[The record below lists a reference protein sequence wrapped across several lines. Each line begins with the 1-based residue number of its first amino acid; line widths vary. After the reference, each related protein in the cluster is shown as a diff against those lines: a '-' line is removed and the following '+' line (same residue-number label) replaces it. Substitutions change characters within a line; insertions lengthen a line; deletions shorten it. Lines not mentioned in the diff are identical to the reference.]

1 MHLGGHLTARLGR
14 HRALKSSDAAPVPD
28 GGTARGVASS
38 AAGRRAPRLVVAH
51 PRLATGGEAFGG
63 ARLRS
68 VGRPRLAASR
78 LSAFFAGDVSFSA
91 RGRLSRKRWATSA
104 CGRRLPRAPV
114 ACSEARRFHPLPLPP
129 SKRVALGETLAF
141 FRGRS
146 GWPILQG
153 GAFIGPCWR
162 RACPCLAVSSET
174 VGAGATRGRLSRKRW
189 AATRGVGGR
198 GEPRAPVACSDPR
211 RLLPPLLRRSRL
223 R

>member
-78 LSAFFAGDVSFSA
+78 LSAFCRGRELRRTRSPLAQALGDVGVRSEATVSSEGA
-91 RGRLSRKRWATSA
+91 RGVLGGPSLPPPPPSSVEAGCARGNSGVFPRTVGVAHPP
-104 CGRRLPRAPV
+104 GRRLYWAVLEAGLPVPR
-114 ACSEARRFHPLPLPP
+114 
-129 SKRVALGETLAF
+129 GF
-141 FRGRS
+141 FGNRGR
-146 GWPILQG
+146 GCHAW
-153 GAFIGPCWR
+153 
-162 RACPCLAVSSET
+162 
-174 VGAGATRGRLSRKRW
+174 
-189 AATRGVGGR
+189 
-198 GEPRAPVACSDPR
+198 
-211 RLLPPLLRRSRL
+211 PPLA
-223 R
+223 

>member
-1 MHLGGHLTARLGR
+1 VSQARQQ
-14 HRALKSSDAAPVPD
+14 AAERPGWSWPIH
-28 GGTARGVASS
+28 GWLR
-38 AAGRRAPRLVVAH
+38 
-51 PRLATGGEAFGG
+51 G
-63 ARLRS
+63 ARRS
-68 VGRPRLAASR
+68 GGRVCALSDVLAWPPRVSR
-78 LSAFFAGDVSFSA
+78 LFAGDVSFAA

-104 CGRRLPRAPV
+104 CGRRRRCLPRAPV

-162 RACPCLAVSSET
+162 KAGSRLAVSSET

-189 AATRGVGGR
+189 AAMRGVGGAWGTEGAR
-198 GEPRAPVACSDPR
+198 GVLGPPSPPPPPPSSKPVALGETLAFFRGRGGCPHS
-211 RLLPPLLRRSRL
+211 LSI
-223 R
+223 

>member
-1 MHLGGHLTARLGR
+1 MSQARQQ
-14 HRALKSSDAAPVPD
+14 AAERPGWSWPIH
-28 GGTARGVASS
+28 GWLR
-38 AAGRRAPRLVVAH
+38 
-51 PRLATGGEAFGG
+51 G
-63 ARLRS
+63 ARRS
-68 VGRPRLAASR
+68 GGRVCALSDVLAWPPRVSR
-78 LSAFFAGDVSFSA
+78 LSAGDVSFAA

-104 CGRRLPRAPV
+104 CGRRRRCLPRAPV

-162 RACPCLAVSSET
+162 QAGPRLAVSSET
-174 VGAGATRGRLSRKRW
+174 VGAGAARGRLSRKRW

-211 RLLPPLLRRSRL
+211 RLLPPSFVEAGCARGNSGVFPRTGRLPSLSLSSRAAPFL
-223 R
+223 GRAG